1 MSGSSN
7 RKLCL
12 SKWLSHRNMHYL
24 PELAVWRSAVP
35 GFFQGLIMSSQIE
48 TLLTHS
54 EAIAL
59 RMLVFIPVPVAS
71 LV

>member
-1 MSGSSN
+1 
-7 RKLCL
+7 
-12 SKWLSHRNMHYL
+12 MHYL

-54 EAIAL
+54 EAIAF
-59 RMLVFIPVPVAS
+59 RMLIFIPVPVAS